1 MTSTSATDTKF
12 IVRFTNCSEMHEK
25 AKEAA
30 KDGHMS
36 LNSFILQAID
46 EKLGRGAAMD
56 QLLKLVDPEHIRKVW
71 EASQKET

>member
-1 MTSTSATDTKF
+1 MTTTSATDTKF
-12 IVRFTNCSEMHEK
+12 VVRFTNCSEMHEK
-25 AKEAA
+25 AKDAA

-56 QLLKLVDPEHIRKVW
+56 QLLKLTDPDRLR
-71 EASQKET
+71 EAWAAAQKAT